1 MTSLRRILRALDDED
16 RSMMDQGKKRRRSP
30 SPPAYVFADED
41 DEAQCEEA
49 LRAVAA
55 LAGSVDDAIQRI
67 EAEGAHPETTL
78 RAAVAPYL
86 AAAEAH
92 DAALRAFFADFQ
104 DTEEHVPTVGLWALA
119 AVARVCPARALRD
132 FYGEHDDR
140 ETARFVEQA
149 EGYFAA
155 LRAALYT
162 RRPGAFYARRPFV
175 RSVGARLEDLLEQQ
189 GGCDARTWLRGAR

>member
-1 MTSLRRILRALDDED
+1 MTSLRRILRALDDEE
-16 RSMMDQGKKRRRSP
+16 RPQHQRKRRRSP
-30 SPPAYVFADED
+30 SPPAYVFFAD
-41 DEAQCEEA
+41 DEEAQREDA

-55 LAGSVDDAIQRI
+55 LAGGVDDAIRRI
-67 EAEGAHPETTL
+67 EAEGAHPEQTL

-92 DAALRAFFADFQ
+92 DAALRAFFAEFQ
-104 DTEEHVPTVGLWALA
+104 DTDEHVPTVGLWALA
-119 AVARVCPARALRD
+119 AVARVCPARVLRD
-132 FYGEHDDR
+132 FDVGERRDER

-162 RRPGAFYARRPFV
+162 NRPGAFYARRPFV
-175 RSVGARLEDLLEQQ
+175 RSVGALLEDLLEQQ